1 MKLRCHCKSIAIEW
15 FEMLVETNL
24 GEREFD
30 AAAILRLGRRNNR
43 AAAADLGRSSTT
55 PKLPRLRIAGLLIG
69 RRCTTMVLRGSMA
82 VPVTVAI
89 SRCTAMRITPL
100 FALLTAA
107 LALSLF
113 AAPAQAQR
121 ARVFVASYGSDSNPC
136 TFGSPCKTFQNAVD
150 VVAAGGEVTAID
162 SAGFGPLNISK
173 AVTITSPYGVEAG
186 IASMPQG
193 IAVTI
198 SAGPSDAVVL
208 SGLTLE
214 GSGADDYGIDF
225 TSGASL
231 EIVNCVIRNYIF
243 GGITVEVTAP
253 TTLLISNSVVSGV
266 TNTNQYGIFLHA
278 ASGGSI
284 TAALNHVMVD
294 NNYWGIFTYGENGQV
309 ELSVADSHVEN
320 NLAMGINLFGTG
332 SGASSAILKN
342 VTLNQ
347 TPYGVY
353 VEQNST
359 VWFSNLTQSSAAG
372 FTNTAGVFLND
383 PSSTAA
389 YSDGTSHLMSG
400 FVGDG
405 GAPLQTWPMQ

>member
-1 MKLRCHCKSIAIEW
+1 M
-15 FEMLVETNL
+15 
-24 GEREFD
+24 
-30 AAAILRLGRRNNR
+30 R
-43 AAAADLGRSSTT
+43 A
-55 PKLPRLRIAGLLIG
+55 
-69 RRCTTMVLRGSMA
+69 
-82 VPVTVAI
+82 
-89 SRCTAMRITPL
+89 TPL
-100 FALLTAA
+100 FALLATTVACA
-107 LALSLF
+107 LF
-113 AAPAQAQR
+113 AAQAQATQR
-121 ARVFVASYGSDSNPC
+121 DRVFVASYGSDSNPC

-173 AVTITSPYGVEAG
+173 AVTITSPNGVEAG
-186 IASMPQG
+186 IVSQSQG
-193 IAVTI
+193 IAITI

-214 GSGADDYGIDF
+214 GSGTDDYGIDF

-231 EIVNCVIRNYIF
+231 EIVNCAIRDYIF
-243 GGITVEVTAP
+243 GGVTVEVTVP
-253 TTLLISNSVVSGV
+253 TTVLISNSVISGV

-278 ASGGSI
+278 TSDGSI
-284 TAALNHVMVD
+284 TAAINHVTVD
-294 NNYWGIFTYGENGQV
+294 NNFWGIFTYGENGQV

-320 NLAMGINLFGTG
+320 NLNIGINLFGSG

-383 PSSTAA
+383 PASTAA

-400 FVGDG
+400 FVGNG
-405 GAPLQTWPMQ
+405 GAPLQAWPKQ